1 MPNKIPKELE
11 VKLTQDEWKKY
22 NSLTTK
28 QTCKKYKDAGEVF
41 RFFLNAAAS
50 F

>member
-1 MPNKIPKELE
+1 MANKIPKELE
-11 VKLTQDEWKKY
+11 IKLTADEWKKF
-22 NSLTTK
+22 NSLINK
-28 QTCKKYKDAGEVF
+28 STCKKYKDAGEVF